1 MTKNIG
7 ALGFAIVV
15 ILYTYY
21 EATAHKVSDK
31 DFFKVTNCAETI
43 CPSLGYMEDDKQSFI
58 YVSVDKNTKVDSIK
72 LNIDSKDYNFTRS
85 SDNFMASENNMN
97 IFRVKF
103 ESDQGILKEFN
114 DAKSIQVNAM
124 ANGKFYSGILEK

>member
-15 ILYTYY
+15 ILSTYY
-21 EATAHKVSDK
+21 EATAHKVSYK
-31 DFFKVTNCAETI
+31 DFFKVTNCAEKN
-43 CPSLGYMEDDKQSFI
+43 CPSLGYMEDEKQSFI

-72 LNIDSKDYNFTRS
+72 LNIDSKDYNFSRS
-85 SDNFMASENNMN
+85 SNNFIAPENNTN

-103 ESDQGILKEFN
+103 DKDQKALKEFN
-114 DAKSIQVNAM
+114 DAKSIQVSAI
-124 ANGKFYSGILEK
+124 ASGKVYSGVLEK